1 VVRWNEP
8 LELPVV
14 LKTKYAYH
22 ALLWLLQPE
31 VVLDV
36 GSMDGSDSKRFRK
49 LLARAEIVAF
59 EGDPDS

>member
-1 VVRWNEP
+1 